1 MKALFSSIMFKTCFV
16 RESSDSSGMDRFIKT
31 KSQKT
36 VSGSAQELAGASAV
50 CFWGPPGIGKTHL
63 VEMTGGIWLTE
74 DILRSKQGTLDFLD
88 RARSADRPVI
98 IDDFESVEDLVG
110 LRELTGPPSRAQLLI
125 TARNPVK
132 LHFPVLNQE
141 YPAPSFEKIEKI
153 IFSKKPE
160 ADKTRVRELIT
171 LAKGSV
177 RFVLQGLEFN
187 SDAPDNFQEPKHD
200 LEVLFVKGV
209 KGVQPAINTLHEH
222 GYSWAVVQENYP
234 DAPNLNMDDLAEIAN
249 MMSTAD
255 IIDDNIYRT
264 QNWDQTQ
271 FFVVEAVFRPA
282 LAIKKTLKKL
292 RPGSLWTKFQN
303 YCMKRKKLEIIYKKI
318 GTKSLEHLPLV
329 ALKAS
334 EYPEL
339 TPQDVTFMKKI
350 CSFK

>member
-1 MKALFSSIMFKTCFV
+1 MNALFSSIMFKTCFV
-16 RESSDSSGMDRFIKT
+16 RESSGSSGMDRFIKT

-36 VSGSAQELAGASAV
+36 ASGSAQELSDAAAI

-63 VEMTGGIWLTE
+63 VEMAGGIWLTE

-88 RARSADRPVI
+88 RVRSADRPVI
-98 IDDFESVEDLVG
+98 IDDFESVADLVG
-110 LRELTGPPSRAQLLI
+110 LRELTGPPSRAQLFI

-141 YPAPSFEKIEKI
+141 YPAPSSEKIEKI

-160 ADKTRVRELIT
+160 ADKTRVAELIA

-209 KGVQPAINTLHEH
+209 AGVRPTVSTLHEH

-234 DAPNLNMDDLAEIAN
+234 DAPNLTMADIADIAE

-255 IIDDNIYRT
+255 LIDENIYRT

-282 LAIKKTLKKL
+282 VFIKKTLKKL

-303 YCMKRKKLEIIYKKI
+303 FCMKRKKLEGIYKKI
-318 GTKSLEHLPLV
+318 GTNSLDVLSLV
-329 ALKAS
+329 ARKAD
-334 EYPEL
+334 EYPDL